1 MIIQKNN
8 DYYNKEFTND
18 IEEYQFNSSFIE
30 KEFIILNELKSQSEL
45 DIQLSI
51 DTLGKTRLQLKIP
64 LEI

>member
-18 IEEYQFNSSFIE
+18 IIEYEFSSSIIE
-30 KEFIILNELKSQSEL
+30 QDIINITNLKLQSEL

-51 DTLGKTRLQLKIP
+51 DLLGKTKLELKIP
-64 LEI
+64 LSI